1 MNIGLRQVMW
11 CIGLMVGGALG
22 VALAPSWEFAPVVMG
37 LIAGVTGAVSAQLAV
52 SATQGLQ
59 LGVVAVVVGSLTVM
73 EAARQN
79 PVWVIHRC
87 TVAVL
92 FAGLVCVAIWLLI
105 RRGTAPR

>member
-11 CIGLMVGGALG
+11 CIGLTIGGAFG

-37 LIAGVTGAVSAQLAV
+37 LIAGVTGAVSAQLAA
-52 SATQGLQ
+52 SAKPGFY
-59 LGVVAVVVGSLTVM
+59 LGVVAVAVGSLTAT

-79 PVWVIHRC
+79 PVWVIRRC
-87 TVAVL
+87 TAAVL
-92 FAGLVCVAIWLLI
+92 FAGLVCVAIGLLI